1 MKIHKTL
8 RWHRKKLLTR
18 FSSQRTSVEQ
28 QQRRLYRQTRT
39 VHHFVHEFLL
49 PVFRSLQ
56 GDVHKQVTIIML
68 FVLDPFSQTRTA
80 MRPKKKGII
89 CRRRRFSSEAGER
102 EKNVKIEKDFNKS
115 ERENFVVIFITL
127 LHCR

>member
-1 MKIHKTL
+1 MMKIHKTL

-18 FSSQRTSVEQ
+18 FSSRRTSSE
-28 QQRRLYRQTRT
+28 RLYRQTRT

-68 FVLDPFSQTRTA
+68 FVPRSLLANTHRHETD
-80 MRPKKKGII
+80 KKGNNLSSTEIFI
-89 CRRRRFSSEAGER
+89 GGRRE
-102 EKNVKIEKDFNKS
+102 EKNVKIEKDFNR
-115 ERENFVVIFITL
+115 ERENVVAEFRTL
-127 LHCR
+127 LQCREAE